1 MIDKIL
7 DQLQE
12 WSIMAIVY
20 VGVAFW
26 VVIFGIVVLG
36 AFESDPVIGTSEH
49 GIIIRESDLEI
60 EENE

>member
-7 DQLQE
+7 DRLQE
-12 WSIMAIVY
+12 WSIIAIVY

-36 AFESDPVIGTSEH
+36 ALESDPVIGTSEH
-49 GIIIRESDLEI
+49 GIIIRESDLEKKD
-60 EENE
+60 E

>member
-7 DQLQE
+7 DRLQE
-12 WSIMAIVY
+12 WSIIAIVY

-49 GIIIRESDLEI
+49 GIIIRESDLEK
-60 EENE
+60 EDE

>member
-7 DQLQE
+7 DRLQE

-20 VGVAFW
+20 LGVALW
-26 VVIFGIVVLG
+26 IAIFGIVVLG

-49 GIIIRESDLEI
+49 GIIIRESDLEKKD
-60 EENE
+60 E

>member
-7 DQLQE
+7 DRLQE

-20 VGVAFW
+20 LGVALW
-26 VVIFGIVVLG
+26 IVIFGIVVLG

-49 GIIIRESDLEI
+49 GIIIRESDLEK
-60 EENE
+60 EDE

>member
-7 DQLQE
+7 DRLQE
-12 WSIMAIVY
+12 WSITAIVY

-49 GIIIRESDLEI
+49 GIIIRESDLEKKD
-60 EENE
+60 E